1 MGCRVFGVLKGAVDG
16 GLYIPHKVRKFTGYS
31 EPEEKGMDYTY
42 DAGAHLERIM
52 GMHVQ
57 EYVEM
62 LLEEDQERYKVQFSE
77 LIKHDIE
84 PDTFEDMYKEVHD
97 AIRENPLHEKGDEQ
111 EITWTRHGS
120 KMKASDDSEVT

>member
-42 DAGAHLERIM
+42 DAGAHLERIV

-62 LLEEDQERYKVQFSE
+62 LMEEDQERYKAQFAK
-77 LIKHDIE
+77 LIGNDIE
-84 PDTFEDMYKEVHD
+84 SDAIEDMYRECFSK
-97 AIRENPLHEKGDEQ
+97 IRESPDYEKVESKG
-111 EITWTRHGS
+111 ITHQ
-120 KMKASDDSEVT
+120 VQ